1 MGEWAKRVEKK
12 IMRGLTL
19 STSIQKTTNDVV
31 ERAARMVENASVVAL
46 DLETTGL
53 DPRTADIRL
62 VQVSDGEKIFVLDAF
77 RRDVRPVARALARED
92 LTVLAHGGDFEW
104 RFLYHHFGLAL
115 DNIVDTMLLSRLAF
129 CGDMAEG
136 ELEIKLDKDMQKAD
150 WTVDPL
156 PRRQLDYAAMDVKVL
171 PSLYELLSGVIED
184 TGQERVAEIENG
196 ALPAFALMKY
206 VGMPID
212 KEAWDKRAKK
222 AERVLKRLE
231 RHMIDSEWMP
241 QRPPVP
247 QAWALQG
254 ADCLAMLHVAGYEDL
269 TGTTAK
275 DLAAVEGEL
284 IDALLAYRKAK
295 GDDRER
301 LKERVLELAPE
312 KPPAPAPPWNF
323 GSPQQVSGISRIV
336 SGEELP
342 DTEVGT
348 LLRHKG
354 EHPFFEHLLTY
365 RKIKKLVSTYGT
377 KWFKQAYHDGRV
389 YPAWWQI
396 GTSTGRVAS
405 GSKNEAPNAQ
415 NIPGAYRKFFVAP
428 EGRAFVDADYS
439 QIEVRILAKML
450 NEERLLKIYGRP
462 EDEAESGDVYRAT
475 AAYMLGVDAEAVTK
489 DQRNLAKAI
498 VLGMNYGLSA
508 YGLPQYA
515 FTNLGIKDMTTEEA
529 EEYVAAFYD
538 LYPKIH
544 EYHDGVLAELNEL
557 GSVEQATLSGRLR
570 SEIRARNEAINA
582 PVQGTSADILKRA
595 MALVYHR
602 LKTYPDAFVI
612 ASIHDE
618 LLVECNEG
626 DAEAVKDIVEGAML
640 EAADE
645 IVNSGEPRVK
655 IEVEATI
662 SKGWAKG

>member
-129 CGDMAEG
+129 CGDMSEGVGLGDMAES

-196 ALPAFALMKY
+196 ALP
-206 VGMPID
+206 
-212 KEAWDKRAKK
+212 
-222 AERVLKRLE
+222 
-231 RHMIDSEWMP
+231 
-241 QRPPVP
+241 
-247 QAWALQG
+247 G

-475 AAYMLGVDAEAVTK
+475 AAYMLGVNVGDVTK
-489 DQRNLAKAI
+489 PQRNLAKAI

-508 YGLPQYA
+508 YGLPAYA
-515 FTNLGIKDMTTEEA
+515 FKNLEIEDMGVEEA
-529 EEYVAAFYD
+529 EEHVAAFYD